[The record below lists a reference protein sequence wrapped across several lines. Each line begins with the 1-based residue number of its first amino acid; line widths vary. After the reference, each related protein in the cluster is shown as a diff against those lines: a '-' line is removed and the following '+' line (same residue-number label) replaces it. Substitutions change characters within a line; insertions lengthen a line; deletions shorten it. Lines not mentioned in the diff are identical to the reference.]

1 MHSSPLSL
9 YLDFHG
15 KKMWNAFPSYVKG
28 MSGLVLPM
36 NVPTYN
42 WRVQHQKKAKDKLL
56 FSATL
61 GGGVSHAT
69 LKDCL
74 KKLEAAGDP
83 EFVMEMRDSLEFEG
97 GGSIALFKLKASQ
110 INSSLESGEPFSVD
124 SNEDDDS
131 AAMLLSVGGRRN
143 GATPWRFAYWLKL
156 PILFTAAMH
165 TLWWRPELFA
175 NAPHLFRRFSESLL
189 DVLPIHPTTL
199 SSSFALGALWGKIED
214 ALKLPQHAA
223 AVADLLT
230 ECSKL
235 VGRAVTVDEMREVH
249 TTLVTLEQNQGVVSR
264 TLGFFSFVN
273 FVWLISILGIT
284 VSVGP
289 VVWHILTPLRMI
301 FVRFLTLTWENI
313 IKPTIIMLHNTG
325 GFELASYVLA
335 LWVVVDGWRLGT
347 EHDTAG
353 MFISLSGVALAL
365 GPCFA
370 YSVLLHGLE
379 CLKIMKDDTKM
390 QLFNIWVALSLFPLA
405 VHRDSTLVGYLCVI
419 SLYAAV
425 GFSVACY
432 GMCYC
437 IGFNSE
443 DALHR
448 SAVVSALS
456 LVGGAA
462 LEIFGQHNGVARTTF
477 APFRSASFVMG
488 GIVYY
493 LAMLII
499 SCQVYTRPQDSNR
512 YYRFQGMTVA
522 SLLAGLFV
530 GNVFGIPG
538 LANTATVFTAFYITE
553 KYVELH
559 TNMDWNGWFL
569 MLGLSGLAYK
579 GSMYCHQNPSFISAI
594 FA

>member
-1 MHSSPLSL
+1 MTSDGYPAVASCIFFLII
-9 YLDFHG
+9 
-15 KKMWNAFPSYVKG
+15 
-28 MSGLVLPM
+28 
-36 NVPTYN
+36 
-42 WRVQHQKKAKDKLL
+42 
-56 FSATL
+56 
-61 GGGVSHAT
+61 GGVFLISGV
-69 LKDCL
+69 
-74 KKLEAAGDP
+74 LEVLD
-83 EFVMEMRDSLEFEG
+83 V
-97 GGSIALFKLKASQ
+97 SQ
-110 INSSLESGEPFSVD
+110 SC
-124 SNEDDDS
+124 
-131 AAMLLSVGGRRN
+131 
-143 GATPWRFAYWLKL
+143 WHFAYWLKL

-301 FVRFLTLTWENI
+301 LLNGTWEHI
-313 IKPTIIMLHNTG
+313 IKPTIIVLHNTG
-325 GFELASYVLA
+325 GFELASYVIA
-335 LWVVVDGWRLGT
+335 LWVVVDGWRLGKK
-347 EHDTAG
+347 HDTAG

-370 YSVLLHGLE
+370 YSFQLHGLAD
-379 CLKIMKDDTKM
+379 KVMPYNTM
-390 QLFNIWVALSLFPLA
+390 RQLFNIWVALSLFPLA

-432 GMCYC
+432 GMCYY
-437 IGFNSE
+437 IGFDGE

-456 LVGGAA
+456 LVVGAA
-462 LEIFGQHNGVARTTF
+462 LEIFGKHKHKHGVVRTTF

-499 SCQVYTRPQDSNR
+499 SSQYYTYHR
-512 YYRFQGMTVA
+512 YNQMQGMTVA

-530 GNVFGIPG
+530 GRVFGIPG

-569 MLGLSGLAYK
+569 ILGLSGLAYK